1 MTQLAALGSAHAA
14 HLAGAVRREV
24 VLVDV
29 ALALGGVDGVEAL
42 PLVEHAQGEDG
53 QHLGLAAL
61 EEAGAMGAGQVAG
74 LDVEGSHLV
83 DGAAVDALA
92 GGEHHG
98 AHGLLLEGLAGSGD
112 LAAVGG
118 ALLVGEGLLDLG
130 LQLLDLGQA
139 GLLVSVLEGCVHLV
153 VEGGNLLDDLGDGLV
168 ELVVLGLDVA
178 HVEELLLLVAEL
190 ADDLLGE
197 LEGAEHVLLGHLV
210 AASLDHGDVLLGAGH
225 GEVEVRCLL
234 LGEGGVDDVLAG
246 LDVAGDADAGAGAV
260 EGGAAH
266 HQGSRGAHDG
276 DDVGLVD
283 LVAGQGGDHDVDV
296 VAEAVGKTGADGAVD
311 HAGGEGALVR
321 GARLALEIAAG
332 DAAHGVHLLDEVDG
346 QGEEVEVALLLG
358 DNRGG
363 EQDGVSLLHD
373 DGAGGLLG
381 QLAGLEDVVLAVE
394 VELVGD
400 LVHVVLSF
408 LFTAA
413 AAPRA
418 PQLLL
423 PTRLCARAGAL

>member
-1 MTQLAALGSAHAA
+1 M
-14 HLAGAVRREV
+14 
-24 VLVDV
+24 
-29 ALALGGVDGVEAL
+29 
-42 PLVEHAQGEDG
+42 
-53 QHLGLAAL
+53 
-61 EEAGAMGAGQVAG
+61 
-74 LDVEGSHLV
+74 
-83 DGAAVDALA
+83 
-92 GGEHHG
+92 
-98 AHGLLLEGLAGSGD
+98 
-112 LAAVGG
+112 
-118 ALLVGEGLLDLG
+118 
-130 LQLLDLGQA
+130 
-139 GLLVSVLEGCVHLV
+139 
-153 VEGGNLLDDLGDGLV
+153 
-168 ELVVLGLDVA
+168 
-178 HVEELLLLVAEL
+178 
-190 ADDLLGE
+190 
-197 LEGAEHVLLGHLV
+197 
-210 AASLDHGDVLLGAGH
+210 
-225 GEVEVRCLL
+225 
-234 LGEGGVDDVLAG
+234 
-246 LDVAGDADAGAGAV
+246 
-260 EGGAAH
+260 
-266 HQGSRGAHDG
+266 
-276 DDVGLVD
+276 
-283 LVAGQGGDHDVDV
+283 DV
-296 VAEAVGKTGADGAVD
+296 VAEAVGKAGADGAVD